1 MKSKLTLL
9 FAILSTSL
17 TSFGQVP
24 KKVVVEHF
32 TNTLCSICASRNP
45 GFYTNY
51 NTENSGN
58 MIHLAI
64 HPSSPYSACV
74 FNKHDKTANDD
85 RTKYYGVFGST
96 PRLVINGN
104 TISNSTSFNNASL
117 FTPYIGEMSPIG
129 IKLSQQKFG
138 IDSVRV
144 KIVLKVMSTHSLG
157 TQNLFVVLAENVIQ
171 YNAPNGE
178 REHYDVFRRSLYG
191 TTGMSVT
198 LPTTVGDSLVFIKTV
213 AAHAD
218 WDMAEIFALAILQN
232 ESDKKVTQSE
242 DLLPSDDESIVLGI
256 ANLDVESVYSIYP
269 NPAKNQLF
277 VSTDYL
283 GNTDYK
289 LVSITGMQLL
299 SGSFSSKLSLDVSS
313 LPKGVYFITM
323 ENVNGI
329 SLKKF
334 IKSGY

>member
-1 MKSKLTLL
+1 
-9 FAILSTSL
+9 
-17 TSFGQVP
+17 
-24 KKVVVEHF
+24 
-32 TNTLCSICASRNP
+32 
-45 GFYTNY
+45 
-51 NTENSGN
+51 

-64 HPSSPYSACV
+64 HPSSPYSACI

-104 TISNSTSFNNASL
+104 TISTSTSFNNASL
-117 FTPYIGEMSPIG
+117 FAPYIGEMSPIG
-129 IKLSQQKFG
+129 VKLSQQKFG
-138 IDSVRV
+138 SDSIRV
-144 KIVLKVMSTHSLG
+144 KVVLRVMSAHTLG

-191 TTGMSVT
+191 TSGMSIT
-198 LPTTVGDSLVFIKTV
+198 LPTTVGDSLVYIKTV

-218 WDMAEIFALAILQN
+218 WDMSEIFALAILQN

-242 DLLPSDDESIVLGI
+242 DLLPSDDENIVLGI
-256 ANLDVESVYSIYP
+256 ANLDLKSEYNVYP

-277 VSTDYL
+277 VTIDYI

-289 LVSITGMQLL
+289 LVSITGLQLL
-299 SGSFSSKLSLDVSS
+299 NGSFNSKLNLDISF

-323 ENVNGI
+323 ENANGV